1 MTDVKKI
8 VTIVIPVNDILK
20 IEMLSG
26 RSMPLLFISTTPST
40 CDRVRK
46 DLNLNFKSSGLY
58 FDLSSNDETMKR
70 ITMLPEKMPDE
81 VKNLLTTFYGELI
94 SELDNKSAN
103 EMLVST
109 FSAYT
114 IKDMKSN

>member
-1 MTDVKKI
+1 MANLCIK
-8 VTIVIPVNDILK
+8 
-20 IEMLSG
+20 LSFL
-26 RSMPLLFISTTPST
+26 SFLY
-40 CDRVRK
+40 RVRR
-46 DLNLNFKSSGLY
+46 DLNLNFKTSGLY

-81 VKNLLTTFYGELI
+81 VKNMLTQFYGDVI

-109 FSAYT
+109 FLMCLISLFT
-114 IKDMKSN
+114 VQ